1 MDSFIFFF
9 FLNIDN
15 SIKYSYAHR
24 IFTPLF
30 FFQTHIVD
38 AMNPRGPCRPSA
50 ITIGFSHLVF
60 SHNVRRIT
68 GRFPA
73 TPEDDRSASSRKIR
87 RKKAI
92 GKAAT
97 AGFRFEEGRVRD
109 GYSRNPEL
117 FLRVDTRCA
126 TKGLIF

>member
-38 AMNPRGPCRPSA
+38 AMNPRGPYRPSA